1 MNTGQASFARFSLRG
16 PRVWIPALAGMT
28 TEGDRAPAFPQGRGN
43 VASGEVGGGIPPIRL
58 AFDRPGQ
65 AIAISALPSSNW

>member
-1 MNTGQASFARFSLRG
+1 MNTGQASLARFSLRG
-16 PRVWIPALAGMT
+16 SRVWIPAFAGMT
-28 TEGDRAPAFPQGRGN
+28 TERDRAPAFSQGRAN
-43 VASGEVGGGIPPIRL
+43 VSSGEVGSRIPPTRL